1 MGSDSLINTLS
12 LLLYVKCVEVCW
24 QAVRAAVK
32 RGGQTSFPHLTKGN
46 HCEKSTDRKNGMQL
60 SLDLSSSQCVD
71 GIGVPERGSGNA
83 GNHVED
89 RTDEDEDGDTYMCG
103 A

>member
-12 LLLYVKCVEVCW
+12 LLLYVKCVEVLAGS
-24 QAVRAAVK
+24 Q
-32 RGGQTSFPHLTKGN
+32 GGGKKGGGRLRSPHLTKGN

-89 RTDEDEDGDTYMCG
+89 RTDEDEDGDTYMCD